1 MLKKAILVMTSR
13 AKMKR
18 PKGKDEREV
27 NLSDKRLY
35 SKDGD
40 DRVLLDSFYN
50 KSLANL
56 MRLDQTSF
64 EESED
69 LLLQEPVGFEDMI
82 NMERMEEEM
91 VLSNLKE
98 RYMSRQIYVG
108 WPFPLFSRLTPSR
121 PSQEAY

>member
-1 MLKKAILVMTSR
+1 
-13 AKMKR
+13 MKR

-98 RYMSRQIYVG
+98 RYMSRQIYVSHF
-108 WPFPLFSRLTPSR
+108 WPFPLFSRLTSSR